1 MLCPPCLVGNRPEFE
16 EDYLERYI
24 NSSFLYS
31 FFEREPYFR
40 GFGDTKAFMDKA
52 LQAAKK
58 YKYILTC

>member
-52 LQAAKK
+52 L
-58 YKYILTC
+58 